1 MLLAEQFAQG
11 ERGNRV
17 FFDGLCVVI
26 EDDIRNARFIELFDR
41 FAQAFIVP
49 DAQNHQIGIGGDNF
63 LDRESAVFGIA
74 NIGNIL
80 QLRQRFFIAC
90 ILLRP
95 PVFPGGKRERDHFIH
110 RVLAANGEV
119 ILVIKTEHNA
129 LRHFGYGHGTTDD
142 VRRGN
147 FGKGRNGGRE
157 RQRGS
162 KQQLF
167 HVNLLNVRG
176 NSARKGLADYKVTR
190 V

>member
-1 MLLAEQFAQG
+1 MFLTEQFAQG
-11 ERGNRV
+11 ARGNRV
-17 FFDGLCVVI
+17 FFDGLRVVI
-26 EDDIRNARFIELFDR
+26 EDDVRNARFIELFDR
-41 FAQAFIVP
+41 FAQRFVIP
-49 DAQNHQIGIGGDNF
+49 RTQNHQIGIGGDNF
-63 LDRESAVFGIA
+63 LDGKGAVFGVA

-80 QLRQRFFIAC
+80 QLRQGFFIAR

-95 PVFPGGKRERDHFIH
+95 PVFPGGKRERDHLVH

-142 VRRGN
+142 VRRGY
-147 FGKGRNGGRE
+147 FGKCRDGSGE

-176 NSARKGLADYKVTR
+176 NSA
-190 V
+190 

>member
-1 MLLAEQFAQG
+1 M
-11 ERGNRV
+11 

-63 LDRESAVFGIA
+63 LDRESAVFGVA

-80 QLRQRFFIAC
+80 QLRQRFFIKR

-95 PVFPGGKRERDHFIH
+95 PVFPGGKGKGDDLVH
-110 RVLAANGEV
+110 RILATNGE
-119 ILVIKTEHNA
+119 IIFIIKTEYDA
-129 LRHFGYGHGTTDD
+129 LRHFGHGDSTANNVGGGD
-142 VRRGN
+142 
-147 FGKGRNGGRE
+147 FGKRRNGGRE

-162 KQQLF
+162 KQEFF
-167 HVNLLNVRG
+167 HVNLLNGRKKDAENG
-176 NSARKGLADYKVTR
+176 ARIIG
-190 V
+190 